1 VESPGRVCGGINVRF
16 GAPSSEDKSLKEESM
31 NNLMLA
37 VGISVAA
44 ATAFASADVPGVP
57 QAPVPAQIIGG
68 KRVFIAYSGGENL
81 TLPLLTVFSGKSDRV
96 YNQFYAGMKE
106 WGRYELVSAPGDADL
121 VFEIGLD
128 FNDIGGKAPEIG
140 RLKLDIRDPRSNV
153 LLWSLREYVQIA
165 VFKGHRDKNLDKA
178 MDVIVA
184 GVKDLVNP
192 APTPAQ
198 P

>member
-1 VESPGRVCGGINVRF
+1 M
-16 GAPSSEDKSLKEESM
+16 K
-31 NNLMLA
+31 NLVLA
-37 VGISVAA
+37 VGIALAVAP
-44 ATAFASADVPGVP
+44 AFAESKTADVP
-57 QAPVPAQIIGG
+57 QAPVPSQILGG

-96 YNQFYAGMKE
+96 YNQFYAGMKG

-128 FNDIGGKAPEIG
+128 FNDIGGKVPEIG

-153 LLWSLREYVQIA
+153 LLWSLREYVQVA

-178 MDVIVA
+178 MTVIVDS
-184 GVKDLVNP
+184 VKDLVNP
-192 APTPAQ
+192 SPAPAQ
-198 P
+198 AQP